1 MNKNSLML
9 VDDLFPKVIQEV
21 LKDYPSI
28 RESVKIYREFS
39 DFDSEYQPQQVNV
52 YFDDCWVAGWKS
64 NSQVDA
70 MPNLLLTATARSE
83 VVEIEVDGEPG
94 LILVQGVEVLNRIEK
109 IPGHQLWLVDKEGL
123 RKHQ

>member
-1 MNKNSLML
+1 MNKNLL
-9 VDDLFPKVIQEV
+9 ITADNLFPEVVQEV

-28 RESVKIYREFS
+28 RESVDTYRDFS
-39 DFDSEYQPQQVNV
+39 KFETSYHPQQVNV

-64 NSQVDA
+64 NGQVDA
-70 MPNLLLTATARSE
+70 IPNLLLTATARPE

-109 IPGHQLWLVDKEGL
+109 ISGHELWLVDFEATA
-123 RKHQ
+123 